1 MMKAQV
7 CLQWTTQDILQIVLN
22 QDHLC
27 YEEHNYE
34 KKVKMVLGVGQTF
47 FLLHIF
53 FLQSFATQSTY
64 SKATDEAPLNVFAM
78 QISHL
83 QICSWSK
90 PFFGL

>member
-1 MMKAQV
+1 MMKAQL
-7 CLQWTTQDILQIVLN
+7 CLQWTTQDLLQIVLN
-22 QDHLC
+22 QDHFC

-34 KKVKMVLGVGQTF
+34 KKVKMVLGVGRTY
-47 FLLHIF
+47 FLLD
-53 FLQSFATQSTY
+53 TQSTY